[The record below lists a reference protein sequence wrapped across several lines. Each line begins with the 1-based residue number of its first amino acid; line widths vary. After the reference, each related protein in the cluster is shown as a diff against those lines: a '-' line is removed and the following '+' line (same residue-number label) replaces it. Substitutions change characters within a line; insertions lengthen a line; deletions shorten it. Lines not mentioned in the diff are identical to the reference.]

1 METGDG
7 YLVRLRLSG
16 GILTPRRAMRLAELS
31 EHFGNGQL
39 ELSSRANLQLR
50 GIAERHL
57 DDIRTELDKLG
68 LLDKSE
74 AAEAVRNV
82 IASPLAGLDP
92 AAKLDIRPLV
102 TALEQ
107 RLLAEAA
114 LQALPGKFGFAIDD
128 GGSLPLGTGI
138 TDVVALAMTADWMA
152 LFLGGVFAGTGASA
166 RLPDIAA
173 QCARA
178 FIELRGDERRMAPL
192 VARVGVEAVRAKA
205 GIEPGTDATGW
216 RPAPAVVGYL
226 DSGLFGLGLPFGAM
240 TAAQLA
246 FIAGRADE
254 IRLSPWRVL
263 FLTGRGVT
271 PNLAADAEA
280 QGLIAKPDDARLAVT
295 ACPGSPACASAHTPA
310 RRDAERLASLA
321 PALGPG
327 VSLHVSGCA
336 KGCAHAEKTAVTLTG
351 APDGYKLILAG
362 KADDHPI
369 ANGLDLAAAEALLRR
384 LETPR

>member
-82 IASPLAGLDP
+82 I
-92 AAKLDIRPLV
+92 V

-226 DSGLFGLGLPFGAM
+226 DTGLFGLGLPFGAM

-336 KGCAHAEKTAVTLTG
+336 KGCARAEKTAVTLTG